1 MKASDSKNRG
11 KPAKL
16 KKNRV
21 KRAIRAEN
29 RGSYAIGPLLFICKL
44 EFLTH
49 VCNNIIYY
57 LILLSSSI

>member
-16 KKNRV
+16 KNRV

-29 RGSYAIGPLLFICKL
+29 RGSYAIGPFI
-44 EFLTH
+44 
-49 VCNNIIYY
+49 Y
-57 LILLSSSI
+57 